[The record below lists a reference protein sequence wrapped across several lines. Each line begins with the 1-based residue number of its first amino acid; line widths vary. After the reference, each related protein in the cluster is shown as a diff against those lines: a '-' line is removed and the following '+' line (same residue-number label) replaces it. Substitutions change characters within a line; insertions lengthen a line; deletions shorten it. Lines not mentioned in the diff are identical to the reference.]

1 MISSKTHLRYI
12 YVQLSSINIITK
24 SHNIY
29 IQRDDNLYLLKVFCR
44 AFALNK
50 KTESD
55 GIFNFFSDLLQFC
68 HGQTQGGSFCC
79 LLSGDVSVEATNVSN
94 SEWWRVKGDE
104 RLGRDRGGY
113 WVIAG
118 H

>member
-1 MISSKTHLRYI
+1 MII
-12 YVQLSSINIITK
+12 YT
-24 SHNIY
+24 
-29 IQRDDNLYLLKVFCR
+29 YLLKVFCR

-68 HGQTQGGSFCC
+68 PGQTQGGSICC
-79 LLSGDVSVEATNVSN
+79 LLSGDISVEARNVSH

-104 RLGRDRGGY
+104 RLGRDRGGG
-113 WVIAG
+113 IG
-118 H
+118 

>member
-1 MISSKTHLRYI
+1 MGLL
-12 YVQLSSINIITK
+12 QLSSINITIK
-24 SHNIY
+24 SHNY

-79 LLSGDVSVEATNVSN
+79 LLSGDVSVEARNVSH

-104 RLGRDRGGY
+104 RLGRDRGGG
-113 WVIAG
+113 IG
-118 H
+118 